1 MGRPPESV
9 PKGSGFRARYAIAAL
24 ELLRFND
31 LECHYGARRIFRGVA
46 GVLSGG
52 QRVGLV
58 GPNGAGKSTLLRL
71 LAGVDSPFGGTIV
84 RAKDAKLGYL
94 AQSVADE
101 TQATLTALMDAAL
114 SRASYEDYGLRNKML
129 RAMLAAFGFE
139 SASFD
144 RPLREFSGG
153 QRAKAALAHVLID
166 EPDYLILDE
175 PTNHLDIQTVRW
187 LEDFIA
193 SDKRAYIIV
202 SHDRYFLDRV
212 ATQIWELERERF
224 HIYEPAGPAYTRY
237 LEQKESR
244 LEEQRRAYETFLE
257 EREKRRATIAGLRAT
272 HTSSD
277 YSQVRSREKQLAR
290 MEDSVEAPPAP
301 GAAPIAVRLESA
313 RRTGHAF
320 AFEAKGLAKAHAT
333 PLFQNLTFN
342 AQQGERIGIVGPNGA
357 GKSTL
362 LRIIAGEM
370 PPDRGTVRFNPA
382 SHAAYFAQNT
392 HEQLDVTRSA
402 VDAVLSAGVTPE
414 RARNL
419 LGRMRISGET
429 ADKPV
434 SAFSGGERRRIML
447 ACLMARSADV
457 LLLDEPTN
465 DLDID
470 SREALEAVLAE
481 YMGAIVA
488 VSHDRYLL
496 SRLCDR
502 VLWIENGA
510 WGILDGGYEAYERT
524 QRERERAAIAR
535 AEQEAAPKPKSSKI
549 TPLKQRSQLE
559 TKIAR
564 VEREIAKIDARRAE
578 IDAIFADASTYE
590 DRARVKAL
598 QEEAERLNDTGTQAL
613 IEWERLLDE
622 LENLDKHAHPQ
633 HRADV

>member
-1 MGRPPESV
+1 M
-9 PKGSGFRARYAIAAL
+9 
-24 ELLRFND
+24 ELLRFTD
-31 LECHYGARRIFRGVA
+31 LECHYGARRIFSDVS
-46 GVLSGG
+46 GVLADG

-58 GPNGAGKSTLLRL
+58 GPNGAGKSSLLRL
-71 LAGVDSPFGGTIV
+71 LAGVDAPYGGTIV

-101 TQATLTALMDAAL
+101 TQATLSQLIESAL
-114 SRASYEDYGLRNKML
+114 SRASYEEYGLRNSML
-129 RAMLAAFGFE
+129 RAMLAAFGFTPE
-139 SASFD
+139 SFD

-153 QRAKAALAHVLID
+153 QRAKAALAHLLID
-166 EPDYLILDE
+166 DPDYLILDE

-187 LEDFIA
+187 LEEFIA

-224 HIYEPAGPAYTRY
+224 HVYAPDVPAYSKY
-237 LEQKESR
+237 QEQKEVR
-244 LEEQRRAYETFLE
+244 LEAERRAYEQFVE
-257 EREKRRATIAGLRAT
+257 ERDKRRATIAGLRAT

-290 MEDSVEAPPAP
+290 VEQTMEAPPP
-301 GAAPIAVRLESA
+301 QSAAAQIAVRLQSA
-313 RRTGHAF
+313 RRAGNAF
-320 AFEAKGLAKAHAT
+320 AFEAKGLSKAYNA
-333 PLFQNLTFN
+333 PLFTHLRIDV
-342 AQQGERIGIVGPNGA
+342 QQGEHLGIVGPNGA

-362 LRIIAGEM
+362 LRMFAGELQ
-370 PPDRGTVRFNPA
+370 PDTGSVRYNPA

-402 VDAVLSAGVTPE
+402 VDAVLAAASVTPE

-419 LGRMRISGET
+419 LGRMRISGEA

-470 SREALEAVLAE
+470 SREALESVLSE
-481 YMGAIVA
+481 YEGAIVV

-496 SRLCDR
+496 NRLCDR
-502 VLWIENGA
+502 VLWIEAGQ
-510 WGILDGGYEAYERT
+510 WGVLDGGYEAYEST
-524 QRERERAAIAR
+524 QRPAPPQARE
-535 AEQEAAPKPKSSKI
+535 PKQKSSKL
-549 TPLKQRSQLE
+549 TPLKQKSQLE
-559 TKIAR
+559 TQVAR
-564 VEREIAKIDARRAE
+564 VEREISKIDARRAE
-578 IDAIFADASTYE
+578 IDALFAQPSTYD
-590 DRARVKAL
+590 DRDRVKAL
-598 QEEAERLNDTGTQAL
+598 QEEVQALEAASLDALQRWEALLGELERLG
-613 IEWERLLDE
+613 
-622 LENLDKHAHPQ
+622 
-633 HRADV
+633 